1 MTPEEEYLLYNGDQM
16 KRDALA
22 RKMNNGASIIPTKA
36 DTQAVNPNR
45 RNLIGDMGT
54 PSPEEQAAAAYMDAG
69 GKGVRD
75 PQSGVSV
82 VPPEVLTA
90 KPMDPMQAR
99 VAKAKAAGYTDEQIQ
114 EYFKK
119 KYPQNYERPDA
130 TGSFLENAAAGA
142 GGRMVEL
149 YRGGKQLLGIDK
161 ENNQKAIDEA
171 KRLDEQL
178 KGTGG
183 GMVGSMVTDA
193 LLTAP
198 VGAGLGAVG
207 SKVAGEV
214 IPGVVSRAAQ
224 AAPWMKTAMIPA
236 TGAAAGA
243 AQSAIEPVA
252 SDETQMEKT
261 LWGAGGGAAGNIAG
275 RAVGR
280 VITPFQKE
288 NATRKQLA
296 DTLARH
302 DVPISAGQGTN
313 SPTLQTFE
321 AALNSIPGVKSVM
334 TAGSPRQ
341 AQAYTKALAKELSS
355 DADRLTPDVVERLG
369 KDIGKPFE
377 KLGKANS
384 GTLDT
389 DFEDAVA
396 RATEK
401 VRQAENVL
409 GRAPGKEAVEAAAGR
424 IVQGDP
430 LTGAE
435 YNLARSHL
443 TGEASRAAR
452 ASDTPKAEVMRD
464 LRQAY
469 DDFAQRAWGA
479 QGAWDPGVATDI
491 GKARARWGH
500 LDDLTK
506 QGVLTED
513 GLVNPQKLKAI
524 VTAMNPKAMASGAP
538 TDEFNGL
545 VRAAGL
551 LKSGGPDSGTARNYM
566 IAKMLAG
573 GGLAGVYGWDR
584 PEDAAVGVGGVGA
597 ALLATQ
603 TPWGRKYLMNQLMT
617 TDKGKEAASLI
628 RKGMTGVG
636 QGRAQAI
643 LSGE

>member
-1 MTPEEEYLLYNGDQM
+1 MTPEEEYLLYNGEQM
-16 KRDALA
+16 KRDAMF
-22 RKMNNGASIIPTKA
+22 RKANPGNSMQMVKA

-45 RNLIGDMGT
+45 RNLIGDMG
-54 PSPEEQAAAAYMDAG
+54 PVSAEERAAAAYMDAG

-75 PQSGVSV
+75 PQSGVNV
-82 VPPEVLTA
+82 VPPEALAV
-90 KPMDPMQAR
+90 KPSNPYADR
-99 VAKAKAAGYTDEQIQ
+99 VAKAKAAGFTEEQIQ
-114 EYFKK
+114 DYWKK
-119 KYPQNYERPDA
+119 KYPQNYEKPDP
-130 TGSFLENAAAGA
+130 TGSFGENFLAGA
-142 GGRMVEL
+142 GGRMTDL
-149 YRGGKQLLGIDK
+149 YRGTKQLLGIDK
-161 ENNQKAIDEA
+161 EANQKAIDEA
-171 KRLDEQL
+171 KRLDEPL
-178 KGTGG
+178 KSTGG

-198 VGAGLGAVG
+198 VGAGLGAAG
-207 SKVAGEV
+207 SKIAGEA
-214 IPGVVSRAAQ
+214 IPGVLSRAAQ
-224 AAPWMKTAMIPA
+224 AAPWMKTAMIPT

-243 AQSAIEPVA
+243 AQSAFEPVV
-252 SDETQMEKT
+252 SDETQGEKT
-261 LWGAGGGAAGNIAG
+261 LWGAGGGAVGNVAG
-275 RAVGR
+275 RLVGR
-280 VITPFQKE
+280 TITPFQKE
-288 NATRKQLA
+288 NATRRELA

-302 DVPISAGQGTN
+302 NVPISAGQGTN

-341 AQAYTKALAKELSS
+341 NQAYTKALATELGGG
-355 DADRLTPDVVERLG
+355 AENLTPDVVERLG

-377 KLGKANS
+377 RLGKANS

-389 DFEDAVA
+389 GFEDAVL
-396 RATEK
+396 RATDK
-401 VRQAENVL
+401 VTQAEGVL
-409 GRAPGKEAVEAAAGR
+409 GRAPGKEAVDAAMGR
-424 IVQGDP
+424 IVKGDP
-430 LTGAE
+430 LTGSE
-435 YNLARSHL
+435 YNIARSHL

-452 ASDTPKAEVMRD
+452 ASDNPKAEVMRD

-469 DDFAQRAWGA
+469 DDFAQRAWGK

-513 GLVNPQKLKAI
+513 GLVNHQKLKAV

-538 TDEFNGL
+538 ADEFNGL

-573 GGLAGVYGWDR
+573 GGLAGVYGWDN
-584 PEDAAVGVGGVGA
+584 PGDAAMGVGGVGA

-603 TPWGRKYLMNQLMT
+603 TPMGRKYLMNQLMT
-617 TDKGKEAASLI
+617 TDKGREAASLI

-643 LSGE
+643 LSME